1 MDTIATLSTFAA
13 TSFALLNPL
22 GMLPIFIAYAAHLPS
37 GAQRWLALLLALT
50 VTGLTLVFLL
60 TGNAIIS
67 FFGISLDSFRMAG
80 GILLLLI
87 GINIVMG
94 GSGKAAQDLAVD
106 ANASAFVEA
115 KSVYRQIVVPFA
127 MPLLVGPGVI
137 ANLILYA
144 GEAHSRH
151 DTGLWLGLIGVL
163 VALGAATGVI
173 LASGQFLRRALG
185 DVGLTILTRLLGLL
199 VAAIGM
205 QFIITGGS
213 NVIIHTIAPA
223 IIQLH

>member
-1 MDTIATLSTFAA
+1 MDMFSTLSTFAA

-22 GMLPIFIAYAAHLPS
+22 GMLPIFIAYAAHLHPS
-37 GAQRWLALLLALT
+37 AQRWLALLLALT
-50 VTGLTLVFLL
+50 VTGLTLLFLL
-60 TGNAIIS
+60 TGNAILG
-67 FFGISLDSFRMAG
+67 FFGISMDSFRMAG

-94 GSGKAAQDLAVD
+94 GSGKAAQDLIVD
-106 ANASAFVEA
+106 ANASAFMEA
-115 KSVYRQIVVPFA
+115 KSVYRQVVVPFA

-151 DTGLWLGLIGVL
+151 DTALWIGLVVVT
-163 VALGAATGVI
+163 VALGIATGLI

-185 DVGLTILTRLLGLL
+185 DVGLTIMTRLLGLL

-213 NVIIHTIAPA
+213 NVIIQNIAPA
-223 IIQLH
+223 ILKLH